1 VSLPD
6 ETLSALR
13 FDDRGLV
20 PAIAQDALTGEIRMV
35 AYMNRDAFEQ
45 TVTSREATFF
55 SRSRNK
61 LWKKG
66 ESSGNTLAVRAIH
79 LDCDGDCVV
88 LLVEPAGPSCHTGA
102 ESCFFRVLD
111 QETHTWRDGARA
123 LAFAERLEAVLIER
137 KSSTDAKSYTRR
149 LLDGGAALIGAKI
162 REESDELA
170 RAIDHETDA
179 RVTSEAADVIYHAM
193 VGLISRARSWR
204 SVLAELARRFGT
216 SGIDEKAARSEQ
228 GDAS

>member
-1 VSLPD
+1 MID
-6 ETLSALR
+6 ALR

-35 AYMNRDAFEQ
+35 AYMNREAFER
-45 TVTSREATFF
+45 TVATREATFF
-55 SRSRNK
+55 SRSRNA

-66 ESSGNTLAVRAIH
+66 ETTGNTLAVRAIH

-111 QETHTWRDGARA
+111 PETNTWRDGERP
-123 LAFAERLEAVLIER
+123 LAFAERLEAVLLAR
-137 KSSTDAKSYTRR
+137 KESTGTKSYTRK
-149 LLDGGAALIGAKI
+149 LLDGGAALIGAKL
-162 REESDELA
+162 REEADELA
-170 RAIDHETDA
+170 RAISHESDD
-179 RVTSEAADVIYHAM
+179 RVTSEAADLTYHVI

-204 SVLAELARRFGT
+204 TVLAELARRFGT
-216 SGIDEKAARSEQ
+216 SGIDEKAARPLKP
-228 GDAS
+228 